1 MRPENGSPSVMSF
14 LARLRARR
22 SLDAAR
28 AEALLAG
35 SGVPPGAPADHQAL
49 ARVLEV
55 AARPGTAQELADE
68 VAAAAAFVLLASQVK
83 PRKTARRAMAA
94 AACVVAVGGSVAVYA
109 TVLPSPHHKVVP
121 LPFGVPAAHPTAQAP
136 VVRTAPSRRPADA
149 GALRGP
155 RPAAGSFTWPGTRV
169 PHLRA
174 DG

>member
-1 MRPENGSPSVMSF
+1 MRTGNGSPSIMSL

-35 SGVPPGAPADHQAL
+35 RGVPSGAPADHQAL

-68 VAAAAAFVLLASQVK
+68 VAAAAAFVQVASQVR
-83 PRKTARRAMAA
+83 PRRTARRAVVA
-94 AACVVAVGGSVAVYA
+94 AACVAAVGGTVAVYA
-109 TVLPSPHHKVVP
+109 TVVPSPHHTVVP

-136 VVRTAPSRRPADA
+136 AVRTAPSQRPAGA
-149 GALRGP
+149 GALRRT
-155 RPAAGSFTWPGTRV
+155 RPSAGRPTWPGTRV
-169 PHLRA
+169 PHRRA
-174 DG
+174 AG